1 MARHFGL
8 DKDDEKSAWQVLRG
22 LKCIF
27 ISHMHAD
34 HHVGLAQILAKR
46 QLVRDLLIFIH
57 LNDIPKLNLWIVKP
71 TAR

>member
-8 DKDDEKSAWQVLRG
+8 NKDDENSAWQVLRD

-34 HHVGLAQILAKR
+34 HHIGLAQILAKR
-46 QLVRDLLIFIH
+46 QLVGDLLS
-57 LNDIPKLNLWIVKP
+57 LGDILKFNAWIVEP
-71 TAR
+71 TTR

>member
-57 LNDIPKLNLWIVKP
+57 LNDIPKLNLG
-71 TAR
+71 

>member
-8 DKDDEKSAWQVLRG
+8 DKDDENSAWQVLRD

-34 HHVGLAQILAKR
+34 HHIGLAQILAKR
-46 QLVRDLLIFIH
+46 QLVRDLLFF
-57 LNDIPKLNLWIVKP
+57 LSDILKFNAWIVEP
-71 TAR
+71 TTK